1 LTDDRCLGIKEHHP
15 RVGDGIFDISIKVAM
30 NTASSITNIIV
41 SLALV
46 VVSVVVVVRTWYEAP

>member
-1 LTDDRCLGIKEHHP
+1 MGIKEHHS

-46 VVSVVVVVRTWYEAP
+46 VSVVVVVRTRYEAP

>member
-1 LTDDRCLGIKEHHP
+1 MGIKERHP
-15 RVGDGIFDISIKVAM
+15 RIGEYTFDISVQVVM

-46 VVSVVVVVRTWYEAP
+46 VVSVVVVVRARYEAP

>member
-1 LTDDRCLGIKEHHP
+1 
-15 RVGDGIFDISIKVAM
+15 M

-46 VVSVVVVVRTWYEAP
+46 VVSVVVVVRTRYEAP

>member
-1 LTDDRCLGIKEHHP
+1 MGIKEHHP

-46 VVSVVVVVRTWYEAP
+46 VVSVVVVVRTRYEAP

>member
-1 LTDDRCLGIKEHHP
+1 MGIKEHHP

-30 NTASSITNIIV
+30 NTASSITSITNIIV

-46 VVSVVVVVRTWYEAP
+46 VVSVVVVVRTRYEAP

>member
-1 LTDDRCLGIKEHHP
+1 MGIKEHHP
-15 RVGDGIFDISIKVAM
+15 RVGDSIFDISKKVAM

-46 VVSVVVVVRTWYEAP
+46 VVSVVVVVRTRYEAP